1 MFGKKISLEEIVGKI
16 ERGERL
22 GIDEAKEFL
31 AASDKLL
38 GGKALDTF
46 YDAARREAQR
56 HHPLRTLE
64 CKSIAVA
71 DESIDA
77 ATASVQ
83 SEIAATSSQII
94 YLAFAPAQ
102 TDLNFITALIQSVA
116 QTRTVAAFSPEH
128 LFALAAAAKQKVLS
142 LVQTLSHSGLS
153 LVPGSFSAGATDISA
168 SDETFSVLMQLHKF
182 KLRTSAELPLSYSD
196 AQKVV
201 HLAKVREFEDR
212 THLFTHLCLRLDTK
226 FSEKELLRTVAICR
240 LMFDNLATISLSDYN
255 LDQSGFI
262 SDDLLKRCAELGLNQ
277 T

>member
-1 MFGKKISLEEIVGKI
+1 KKIPLEEIVGKI

-22 GIDEAKEFL
+22 GIDEAKAFL

-46 YDAARREAQR
+46 YDAARREAKR
-56 HHPLRTLE
+56 YHSLRTLE
-64 CKSIAVA
+64 CTRIFVA
-71 DESIDA
+71 AQPADA
-77 ATASVQ
+77 VQ
-83 SEIAATSSQII
+83 SEVAATSSKMI
-94 YLAFAPAQ
+94 YLAFAPGHG
-102 TDLNFITALIQSVA
+102 DLNFITSVISKAA

-128 LFALAAAAKQKVLS
+128 LFSLAAASKQKVLS
-142 LVQTLSHSGLS
+142 LVQMLAHAGLS
-153 LVPGSFSAGATDISA
+153 LVPGAFIAKATDVSA

-196 AQKVV
+196 AEKVT

-240 LMFDNLATISLSDYN
+240 LMLDNLATISLSDYN

-277 T
+277 N